1 MGNTAESGAGRRPL
15 TKRIAAF
22 VAIVSVALLSSVPAR
37 ANYASLLMDASTGRV
52 LYEANADLPRYPA
65 SLTKMMTLY
74 MLFEALDQGRVSL
87 DQGLYT
93 SEHASEQAPTKL
105 GLRPG
110 QRIVVEDAILGLVT
124 KSANDAAAVVAEAL
138 GGTEENFAWQ
148 MTTRAHQLG
157 MTQTYFAN
165 ASGLPDPNQITSARD
180 MAILALAL
188 LHDYPHY
195 YHYFGTERFYWGGS
209 SLANHNRLLGNYP
222 GVDGIKTGYTHAA
235 GFNLVA
241 SAMRDGR
248 RLIGV
253 VMGASSSGTRSLL
266 MTSMLDQAFSGSD
279 ITVASLDEPE
289 IPPQPALAPHWT
301 AALAPVSPAAAAE
314 FIPVRTVR
322 QARTT
327 DQTRS
332 KRNERPA
339 VASRS
344 ARGKQLASRAP
355 AKAAAKPVAAKAQPK
370 GKGTGIVLASAKSA
384 SKAPAAKAAVASR
397 PTKAAAK
404 GNTTAAKGKA
414 PTATAAA
421 TKPVAKPAKTAK
433 AVASTPKRR
442 IAENERSAR
451 KS

>member
-74 MLFEALDQGRVSL
+74 MLFEALDQGRVTL
-87 DQGLYT
+87 DQPLYT
-93 SEHASEQAPTKL
+93 SEHASAQAPTKL

-138 GGTEENFAWQ
+138 GGTEDNFAWQ

-209 SLANHNRLLGNYP
+209 SLANHNRLLGSYP

-301 AALAPVSPAAAAE
+301 AALAPVAPAAAAE
-314 FIPVRTVR
+314 FVPVRTVR
-322 QARTT
+322 PARAE
-327 DQTRS
+327 QTRS
-332 KRNERPA
+332 KRKEKPA
-339 VASRS
+339 VAARS
-344 ARGKQLASRAP
+344 TSGKQLASRAP

-370 GKGTGIVLASAKSA
+370 GKGTGVVLASAKSSA
-384 SKAPAAKAAVASR
+384 KAPA
-397 PTKAAAK
+397 TKAAPASRRA
-404 GNTTAAKGKA
+404 TSASKGKA
-414 PTATAAA
+414 PTTAAA
-421 TKPVAKPAKTAK
+421 AAKPAAKPAKTTK
-433 AVASTPKRR
+433 AVASSPKRR
-442 IAENERSAR
+442 VAENERSAR